1 MKKKVFL
8 IAVAVLL
15 VSVMALG
22 VTLAYM
28 TDKKQAANTFTV
40 GNVKI
45 TLDEAAVEQ
54 VVAEDGS
61 VNYVANDNAA
71 RVTENSYDALLP
83 GSAIAKDPT
92 VTNVGASPAYIRVTI
107 KHNNQ
112 NAIFDNI
119 STEQFLAMIQGLV
132 TDGVAH
138 MDVAWNLADEDN
150 TIGANADNWATYTAA
165 DLAND
170 EKIYVLY
177 FTDPLAAGEAIT
189 IFTGIDIP
197 GSFKEAELAALQ
209 DLKITI
215 TADAIQAAGFA
226 DVQAAFAAFDAQNP

>member
-1 MKKKVFL
+1 MKKKTL
-8 IAVAVLL
+8 IIAVAVLL

-28 TDKKQAANTFTV
+28 TDKKQATNTFTI

-45 TLDEAAVEQ
+45 TLDEAKVEQ
-54 VVAEDGS
+54 VVANDGS
-61 VNYVANDNAA
+61 INYVAVNTAA
-71 RVTENSYDALLP
+71 RVTENAYDALLP
-83 GSAIAKDPT
+83 GSVIAKDPT

-112 NAIFDNI
+112 DAIYNNI
-119 STEQFLAMIQGLV
+119 TEAQFQAMIQGLV

-138 MDVAWNLADEDN
+138 MDVAWNLSDEDN
-150 TIGANADNWATYTAA
+150 TIGANPDNWATYTAA
-165 DLAND
+165 DLLND

-189 IFTGIDIP
+189 VFTGIDIP
-197 GSFKEAELAALQ
+197 TSFQEAELAALQ
-209 DLKITI
+209 GLRITI
-215 TADAIQAAGFA
+215 TADAIQAASFA
-226 DVQAAFAAFDAQNP
+226 DVQAAFAAFDA